1 MKCFDNS
8 KNVAGLRTF
17 KTTFLNAKTWLTLQS
32 FYHFNILV
40 NTSVETSAIA
50 KKCEFCAKT
59 VILESISAYVI
70 VMFCKKKKK
79 NKKKKKKKKM
89 KTQKLPDGGAETRR
103 S

>member
-70 VMFCKKKKK
+70 VMFCKVKVHTEHL
-79 NKKKKKKKKM
+79 
-89 KTQKLPDGGAETRR
+89 TQCENHLEFLNVKIGIMLNN